1 MISFQAILRK
11 HILNPKDLSE
21 KGVGIE
27 RTSGQKVAEGFSE
40 ASWSLSH
47 THSLFLEKEG
57 TLYLTHRTQTLSK
70 PAGPYARNRAVVPL
84 MNKVQALESDRL
96 GC

>member
-21 KGVGIE
+21 KRVAME
-27 RTSGQKVAEGFSE
+27 RTSGQKVPEGFSE

-47 THSLFLEKEG
+47 KHSL
-57 TLYLTHRTQTLSK
+57 TLPGKRRYTVSDAQNTDSEQTSW
-70 PAGPYARNRAVVPL
+70 
-84 MNKVQALESDRL
+84 AL
-96 GC
+96 

>member
-47 THSLFLEKEG
+47 KHSL
-57 TLYLTHRTQTLSK
+57 TLPGKGGYAVSDAQNTDSEQTSW
-70 PAGPYARNRAVVPL
+70 AFCA
-84 MNKVQALESDRL
+84 E
-96 GC
+96 